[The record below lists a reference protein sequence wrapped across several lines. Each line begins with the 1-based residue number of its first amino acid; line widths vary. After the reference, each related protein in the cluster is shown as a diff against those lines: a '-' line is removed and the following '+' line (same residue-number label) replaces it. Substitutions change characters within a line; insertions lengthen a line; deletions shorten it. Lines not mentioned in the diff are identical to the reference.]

1 KTGTT
6 RQTDTLEV
14 NNSSE
19 GKQADVAVIYGDRM
33 VSEELNLPLRSGL
46 LEFNL
51 GSTLGT
57 LGIRGNNPDP
67 VTVIVEFQDS
77 TYTFD
82 YALQDILHPFARI
95 TAPVTPLR
103 NAPVVSSDNVLA
115 ELVEG
120 GQLQIIDNSSPN
132 WYKV

>member
-1 KTGTT
+1 GGLLALSGFLNMKPVGEPRDTGEEQFLRKTGTT

-14 NNSSE
+14 NSSE

-57 LGIRGNNPDP
+57 LGIRGSNPDP

-103 NAPVVSSDNVLA
+103 NAPVV
-115 ELVEG
+115 
-120 GQLQIIDNSSPN
+120 
-132 WYKV
+132 